1 MADNNVATMCSLIK
15 HIVSSDPKE
24 CYILLP
30 KEREIL
36 QKGLDDMFEVLSEY
50 EKRCDELS
58 KNCENEI
65 SDEEEEECYGCET
78 GTDCI
83 GAHSK
88 SCNFR
93 RGFESYNF

>member
-1 MADNNVATMCSLIK
+1 MANNNVATMCSLIK
-15 HIVSSDPKE
+15 HIVSSNPKE

-36 QKGLDDMFEVLSEY
+36 QKGLDDLFEVLNEY

-65 SDEEEEECYGCET
+65 SDEEEECYGCET
-78 GTDCI
+78 GADCI

>member
-1 MADNNVATMCSLIK
+1 MANNNVATMCSLIK

-36 QKGLDDMFEVLSEY
+36 QKGLDDMFEVLDEY
-50 EKRCDELS
+50 QKRCDELY
-58 KNCENEI
+58 KGEE
-65 SDEEEEECYGCET
+65 DEEEDDACNGCET
-78 GTDCI
+78 GADCI

-93 RGFESYNF
+93 RGFESYT